1 MNKYFMP
8 YIYKTCLSQFLCERR
23 RIATSPN
30 IVVVADTNVAKV
42 AAARAAADTD
52 ATQVLW
58 TISAEVMDAED
69 TPTKHQKVKV
79 PDEDKI
85 DIKLK
90 KADDD
95 DDDDQSK
102 ENEEVRVRVCQH
114 RNFFVCLCYI
124 HKTLSF
130 FFLGH
135 TYLSVTNKRR
145 LYIFG

>member
-1 MNKYFMP
+1 MNA
-8 YIYKTCLSQFLCERR
+8 R

-30 IVVVADTNVAKV
+30 IVVVADINVAEV

-58 TISAEVMDAED
+58 TISAEVMDVED

-90 KADDD
+90 KAD

-124 HKTLSF
+124 HKTLCF
-130 FFLGH
+130 FFFFWGTH
-135 TYLSVTNKRR
+135 
-145 LYIFG
+145 I